1 MVEMLV
7 VIMLVLEEAVRHKLA
22 LVVLLQR
29 QIMLM
34 VAQEEM
40 VLHQQFQDQM

>member
-7 VIMLVLEEAVRHKLA
+7 VVLVLEEAVRHKL
-22 LVVLLQR
+22 VQVLLLQH

-34 VAQEEM
+34 VVPEEM